1 MTIQE
6 MKRKSLKSNVPYYFS
21 PDTLKFFGQKL
32 NDFNVEKCKDGRYK
46 ASAPSYWDGE
56 LMGTSVIF
64 FNPRTNKFESK

>member
-6 MKRKSLKSNVPYYFS
+6 MKRKSLRSNVPYYFS
-21 PDTLKFFGQKL
+21 PSTLKFFGQEL
-32 NDFNVEKCKDGRYK
+32 YDFNVEKCKDGRYK
-46 ASAPSYWDGE
+46 ASAPSYWNGE

>member
-6 MKRKSLKSNVPYYFS
+6 MKRKSLKSNLPYYFS
-21 PDTLKFFGQKL
+21 LDTLKWFGQKL

-56 LMGTSVIF
+56 LMGTSIIF
-64 FNPRTNKFESK
+64 YDPVTNKFESK